1 MKLIRG
7 IHNLSQA
14 PQEGC
19 VLTIGNFDG
28 VHRGH
33 RALLQGLQ
41 EEGRKRNLP
50 VMVMLFEPQPLEL
63 FATDKA
69 PARLTRLRE
78 KLRYLA
84 ECGVDYV
91 LCVRFDRR
99 FAALTAQN
107 FISDLLVKHLRV
119 KFLAVGDDFRFGAG
133 REGDFLLLQKA
144 GMEYGFDITST
155 QTFCEGGVRISST
168 AVRQA
173 LADDNLALAESLLG
187 HPFAI
192 SGRVVHGDELGRTIG
207 FPTANVPLRR
217 QVSPVKGVYAVEVLG
232 LGEKPL
238 PGVAN
243 IGTRPT
249 VAGIRQQLEVHLL
262 DVAMDLYGR
271 HIQVVLRK
279 KIRNEQRF
287 ASLDELKAQIAR
299 DELTAR
305 EFFGLTKPA
314 YACYVIKPKHGTE
327 NLMSDYKSTLNLPE
341 TGFPMRG
348 DLAKREPGMLAR
360 WTDDD
365 LYGIIRAAKKGKK
378 TFILHD
384 GPPYANGSIHIGHSV
399 NKILKDIIVKS
410 KGLSGYDSPYVPGW
424 DCHGLPIELKVEQE
438 YGKPGEKFTAAEFRA
453 KCREYAATQVDGQRK
468 DFIRLGVLGDWSH
481 PYLTMDFKTEAN
493 IIRALGKIIGNG
505 HLHKGAKPV
514 HWCVDC
520 RSALAEAEVE
530 YYDKTSPSIDV
541 AFQAVDQD
549 ALKAKFA
556 VSNVNGPISLVIWT
570 TTPWT
575 LPANRAISIAP
586 DFDYALVQIDGQAV
600 ILAKDLVES
609 VMQRIG
615 VTDYTILGTVKGAEL
630 ELLRFTHPFM
640 GFDVPAILGD
650 HVTLDAG
657 TGAVHT
663 APGHGP
669 DDYVI
674 GQKYGLETANP
685 VGPDGTYLPGTYP
698 TLDGVNVFKAN
709 DIVVALLQEKGA
721 LLHVE
726 KMQHSYP
733 CCWRHKTPII
743 FRATPQWFVSM
754 DQKGLRAQSLK
765 EIKGVQWIP
774 DWGQARIESM
784 VANRPD
790 WCISRQRTWGV
801 PMSLFV
807 HKDTEELHPRTLEL
821 MEEVAKRVEVD
832 GIQAWW
838 DLDAKEILG
847 DEADQYVKVPDTLD
861 VWFDSGSTHSSVVDV
876 RPEFAGHAA
885 DMYLEG
891 SDQHRGWFMSSLMI
905 STAMKGKAPYR
916 QVLTHG
922 FTVDGQGRKMS
933 KSIGNTVSPQDVM
946 NKLGADIL
954 RLWVA
959 STDYTGEMA
968 VSDEILKRAA
978 DSYRRIRNT
987 ARFLLANLNGFDPAK
1002 DMVKPE
1008 EMVVLDRWAVGCAKA
1023 AQEDILKAYE
1033 AYDFHEVV
1041 QRLMRFCS
1049 VEMGSFYL
1057 DIIKDRQY
1065 TAKADSVARRSCQ
1078 TALYHIAEALVRW
1091 MAPILS
1097 FTADEVWGYLPGERE
1112 KYVFTGEWYEGLFG
1126 LADSEAMNDAF
1137 WDELL
1142 KVRGEVNKVIEQA
1155 RADKKVGGSLEAAV
1169 TLYAEP
1175 ELSAKLTA
1183 LGDELRFVLLTS
1195 GATVADYN
1203 DAPADAQQSEVLKG
1217 LKVALSKAEGEKCP
1231 RCWHY
1236 TQDVGKVAEHAEIC
1250 GRCVSNV
1257 AGDGE
1262 KRKFA

>member
-1 MKLIRG
+1 
-7 IHNLSQA
+7 
-14 PQEGC
+14 
-19 VLTIGNFDG
+19 
-28 VHRGH
+28 
-33 RALLQGLQ
+33 
-41 EEGRKRNLP
+41 
-50 VMVMLFEPQPLEL
+50 
-63 FATDKA
+63 
-69 PARLTRLRE
+69 
-78 KLRYLA
+78 
-84 ECGVDYV
+84 
-91 LCVRFDRR
+91 
-99 FAALTAQN
+99 
-107 FISDLLVKHLRV
+107 
-119 KFLAVGDDFRFGAG
+119 
-133 REGDFLLLQKA
+133 
-144 GMEYGFDITST
+144 
-155 QTFCEGGVRISST
+155 
-168 AVRQA
+168 
-173 LADDNLALAESLLG
+173 
-187 HPFAI
+187 
-192 SGRVVHGDELGRTIG
+192 
-207 FPTANVPLRR
+207 
-217 QVSPVKGVYAVEVLG
+217 
-232 LGEKPL
+232 
-238 PGVAN
+238 
-243 IGTRPT
+243 
-249 VAGIRQQLEVHLL
+249 
-262 DVAMDLYGR
+262 
-271 HIQVVLRK
+271 
-279 KIRNEQRF
+279 
-287 ASLDELKAQIAR
+287 
-299 DELTAR
+299 
-305 EFFGLTKPA
+305 
-314 YACYVIKPKHGTE
+314 
-327 NLMSDYKSTLNLPE
+327 MSDFKSTLNLPE

-360 WTDDD
+360 WNDDD
-365 LYGIIRAAKKGKK
+365 LYGIIRNAKKGKK

-399 NKILKDIIVKS
+399 NKILKDIIIKS
-410 KGLSGYDSPYVPGW
+410 KGLSGFDSPYVPGW
-424 DCHGLPIELKVEQE
+424 DCHGLPIELKVEQLI
-438 YGKPGEKFTAAEFRA
+438 GKPGEKVSAAEFRA
-453 KCREYAATQVDGQRK
+453 ACRKYAAEQVNGQRE
-468 DFIRLGVLGDWSH
+468 DFIRLGVLGDWSR
-481 PYLTMDFKTEAN
+481 PYLTMDFNTEAN

-541 AFQAVDQD
+541 TFNAVDAD
-549 ALKAKFA
+549 AVKAKFGASA
-556 VSNVNGPISLVIWT
+556 VTGPVSLLIWT

-575 LPANRAISIAP
+575 LPANRAISLGAE
-586 DFDYALVQIDGQAV
+586 FDYVLVQIEGQALIV
-600 ILAKDLVES
+600 AKDLMES
-609 VMQRIG
+609 VLKRAG
-615 VTDYTILGTVKGAEL
+615 VTDYQILGTVKGAEL
-630 ELLRFTHPFM
+630 ELLRFKHPFM

-663 APGHGP
+663 AGGHGP
-669 DDYVI
+669 DDYTI
-674 GQKYGLETANP
+674 SQKYGLEIANP
-685 VGPDGTYLPGTYP
+685 VGPDGSYLPGTYEG
-698 TLDGVNVFKAN
+698 LDGVQVFKAN
-709 DIVVALLQEKGA
+709 DLIVNILRDKGA

-726 KMQHSYP
+726 KLLHSYP
-733 CCWRHKTPII
+733 HCWRHKTPII
-743 FRATPQWFVSM
+743 FRATPQWFISM

-807 HKDTEELHPRTLEL
+807 HKDTEELHPRSLEL
-821 MEEVAKRVEVD
+821 MEEVAKRVEQD

-838 DLDAKEILG
+838 DLDPRDIMG
-847 DEADQYVKVPDTLD
+847 DDADNYVKVPDTLD
-861 VWFDSGSTHSSVVDV
+861 VWFDSGSTNYSVVDA
-876 RPEFAGHAA
+876 RPEFHGHSA

-968 VSDEILKRAA
+968 VSDEILKRSA
-978 DSYRRIRNT
+978 DAYRRIRNT
-987 ARFLLANLNGFDPAK
+987 ARFLLANLNGFNPET

-1008 EMVVLDRWAVGCAKA
+1008 DMVVLDRWAVGCAKE
-1023 AQEDILKAYE
+1023 AQADILASYE
-1033 AYDFHEVV
+1033 NYDFHEVV

-1078 TALYHIAEALVRW
+1078 TALYHISEALVRW
-1091 MAPILS
+1091 MAPIMS
-1097 FTADEVWGYLPGERE
+1097 FTADEIWGYLPGSRE

-1126 LADSEAMNDAF
+1126 LAEGEEFNNIFWGDVRRIKDQVNKELEAQKANGIKSNLEAKV
-1137 WDELL
+1137 LL
-1142 KVRGEVNKVIEQA
+1142 KYDDDSFGTIR
-1155 RADKKVGGSLEAAV
+1155 
-1169 TLYAEP
+1169 
-1175 ELSAKLTA
+1175 KLRK
-1183 LGDELRFVLLTS
+1183 LGDEVRFIFITS
-1195 GATVADYN
+1195 QFEIAPEAGGVTSDENLQYVGGGTAVQALVTKAD
-1203 DAPADAQQSEVLKG
+1203 
-1217 LKVALSKAEGEKCP
+1217 GEKCP

-1236 TQDVGKVAEHAEIC
+1236 TTDIGQVAEHAEIC

-1262 KRKFA
+1262 QRKFA